1 MGSLQFTWIDG
12 HTLPGKRVVAI
23 GNFDGVHRGH
33 QAVLAH
39 VRDEAKTRGVPSTIL
54 TFDPHPAS
62 VLGRVAPPRLTT
74 LERKAELV
82 RAIGIELVL
91 VKRFDL
97 DLSEQS
103 PERFATELLAG
114 TLGAELV
121 VVGDNF
127 RFGHKRVG
135 DLGTLRSLGKTL
147 GFEVEVFEVI
157 ADAGGPL
164 SSTRVREALS
174 LGSVAEARAMLG
186 RPHRIEGVVERGAQ
200 RGRQLG
206 FPTANVGNIA
216 EMLPTHGVYAVRVIA
231 GAETYDGVMN
241 VGVRPTVD
249 GVRATQEVHLFDVDL
264 DLYGHRLGVD
274 LIARIREERKFNGL
288 DELKAQIQ
296 KDASQAR
303 ALLAT
308 AAATSAAF
316 PSKR

>member
-1 MGSLQFTWIDG
+1 
-12 HTLPGKRVVAI
+12 
-23 GNFDGVHRGH
+23 
-33 QAVLAH
+33 
-39 VRDEAKTRGVPSTIL
+39 
-54 TFDPHPAS
+54 
-62 VLGRVAPPRLTT
+62 
-74 LERKAELV
+74 
-82 RAIGIELVL
+82 
-91 VKRFDL
+91 
-97 DLSEQS
+97 
-103 PERFATELLAG
+103 
-114 TLGAELV
+114 
-121 VVGDNF
+121 
-127 RFGHKRVG
+127 
-135 DLGTLRSLGKTL
+135 
-147 GFEVEVFEVI
+147 
-157 ADAGGPL
+157 
-164 SSTRVREALS
+164 
-174 LGSVAEARAMLG
+174 MLG

-206 FPTANVGNIA
+206 FPTANVGKIA

-308 AAATSAAF
+308 DAATSAAF